1 MNGQRLAALVPLH
14 TLYIEAISK
23 EMQLQNIHAEQ
34 AASLAVDAF
43 KKMF

>member
-1 MNGQRLAALVPLH
+1 MANVLRRSSLH